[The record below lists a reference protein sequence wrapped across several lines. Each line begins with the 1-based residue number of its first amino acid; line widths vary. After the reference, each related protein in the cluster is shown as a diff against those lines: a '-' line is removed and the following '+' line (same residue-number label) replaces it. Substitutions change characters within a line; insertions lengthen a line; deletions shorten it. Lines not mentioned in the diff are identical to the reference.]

1 MTFLMRALL
10 RIDAIDEPLL
20 ERYNFSRNKDGY
32 YRAHVRRTKN
42 SNMTTKCL
50 HQLILGDAPDGMVV
64 DHINRDRGDNRRA
77 NLRFVTV
84 VENAQNRT
92 LQKNSLSGFRGVSY
106 HIRDRK
112 WKAHCHGKY
121 LGYYATKEEAA
132 AVAKA
137 ARCVSMPYSEG

>member
-77 NLRFVTV
+77 NLRFVTFSQ
-84 VENAQNRT
+84 NSQNRNVN
-92 LQKNSLSGFRGVSY
+92 KNSVSGFRGVSY
-106 HIRDRK
+106 HIHDRK
-112 WKAHCHGKY
+112 WLARCHGKH
-121 LGYYATKEEAA
+121 LGNYDTAEEAA

-137 ARCVSMPYSEG
+137 ARCVSMPYSKD